1 MSVNPVSAYSSHAE
15 APKGAA
21 RDGQKELRRAV
32 ADFESLFIN
41 QMLKSMRETIGKS
54 ELFHG
59 GKAEDIYTSML
70 DAELSKNMAHSG
82 GIGLAEML
90 LKQLSDSVADPVAHG
105 EQATPQA
112 AAIEGSTVRAVPLP
126 AAEPTREP
134 SKFSFPLKDL
144 SRVSS
149 GFGDR
154 ADPFT
159 GHTRFHHGMDI
170 AAESGTP
177 VYPASSGKVIFSGK
191 KGGYGN
197 MVEILHDDGLVTR
210 YGHNA
215 ENIVKEGDIVST
227 SQAIAFVG
235 STGRSTGPHLH
246 FEVLKGGKALDPESL
261 YG

>member
-1 MSVNPVSAYSSHAE
+1 MSISQVNAYSQAE

-21 RDGQKELRRAV
+21 RDSHKELKRAV

-41 QMLKSMRETIGKS
+41 QMFKSMRETIGKS

-70 DAELSKNMAHSG
+70 DAELSKNMAQAG
-82 GIGLAEML
+82 GIGLADML
-90 LKQLSDSVADPVAHG
+90 MRQLSDLESEAPHAEPAIPEAPGVEPGPVNAVP
-105 EQATPQA
+105 AKA
-112 AAIEGSTVRAVPLP
+112 AATVQ
-126 AAEPTREP
+126 EPE
-134 SKFSFPLKDL
+134 KFSFPLKEL
-144 SRVSS
+144 KRISS
-149 GFGDR
+149 GFGER
-154 ADPFT
+154 TDPFT
-159 GHTRFHHGMDI
+159 GQTRFHHGMDI
-170 AAESGTP
+170 AASQGTP

-215 ENIVKEGDIVST
+215 ENTVKEGDIVNP
-227 SQAIAFVG
+227 SQAIAYVG

-246 FEVLKGGKALDPESL
+246 FEVLRNGKALDPESL